1 MENIK
6 IKQQSQIKNGWQFLV
21 EVDERKYEVDLEK
34 SYWRKLT
41 QEKIEPADLIRK
53 SFIFLLQRE
62 SKESILAKFNLKQ
75 ISDYFPEYEK
85 EILKI

>member
-6 IKQQSQIKNGWQFLV
+6 IKRQSQINNGWQFLV
-21 EVDERKYEVDLEK
+21 KVDEREYEVELEK

-41 QEKIEPADLIRK
+41 QEKIEPVDLIYK
-53 SFIFLLQRE
+53 SFIFLLQKE

-75 ISDYFPEYEK
+75 ISDYFSDYEK
-85 EILKI
+85 EILKN

>member
-6 IKQQSQIKNGWQFLV
+6 IKRQSQINNGWQFLV
-21 EVDERKYEVDLEK
+21 KVDEREYEVELEK

-41 QEKIEPADLIRK
+41 QEKIEPADLIHK
-53 SFIFLLQRE
+53 SFIFLLQKE

-75 ISDYFPEYEK
+75 ISDYFSDYEK
-85 EILKI
+85 EILKN

>member
-6 IKQQSQIKNGWQFLV
+6 IKRQSQINNGWQFLV
-21 EVDERKYEVDLEK
+21 KVDEREYEVELEK

-41 QEKIEPADLIRK
+41 QEKIEPADLIYK
-53 SFIFLLQRE
+53 SFIFLLQKE

-75 ISDYFPEYEK
+75 ISDYFSDYEK
-85 EILKI
+85 EILKN

>member
-6 IKQQSQIKNGWQFLV
+6 IKRQSQINNGWQFLV
-21 EVDERKYEVDLEK
+21 EVDEREYEVELEK

-41 QEKIEPADLIRK
+41 QEKIEPVDLIYK
-53 SFIFLLQRE
+53 SFIFLLQKE

-75 ISDYFPEYEK
+75 IYDYFSDYEK
-85 EILKI
+85 EILKN

>member
-6 IKQQSQIKNGWQFLV
+6 IKRQSQINNGWQFLV
-21 EVDERKYEVDLEK
+21 KVDDREYEVDLEK

-41 QEKIEPADLIRK
+41 QEKIEPTDLIYK
-53 SFIFLLQRE
+53 SFIFLLQKE

-75 ISDYFPEYEK
+75 IADYFSDYEK
-85 EILKI
+85 EIVK

>member
-6 IKQQSQIKNGWQFLV
+6 IKQQGQIENGWQFLV
-21 EVDERKYEVDLEK
+21 KIDEREYEVDLEK

-41 QEKIEPADLIRK
+41 QEKIEPADLVHK

-75 ISDYFPEYEK
+75 IADYFSEYEK
-85 EILKI
+85 EIVK